1 MAISSED
8 HKKAEDDLPYSL
20 CYYTGD
26 KAMSKDGGSSMEVPR
41 KDQHKEK
48 EASLEKTP
56 IFLET
61 NNMRQI
67 SGDSIA
73 NLSPQITLLI

>member
-1 MAISSED
+1 M
-8 HKKAEDDLPYSL
+8 KKTMNQ

-26 KAMSKDGGSSMEVPR
+26 EAMSKDGGSSTEVPR
-41 KDQHKEK
+41 RDQHKEK

-56 IFLET
+56 IFLER

-73 NLSPQITLLI
+73 NLSPQITLFI